1 MSVHRQ
7 IGYIRGEATLVL
19 FIYQHISNSTRKH
32 MKTIA
37 KAVLLWATTI
47 YTMLYVMAVDSLSL
61 AGLFFG
67 LLIGASLIYVC
78 TKTIKEDELDT
89 LLGNNIIKKIF

>member
-1 MSVHRQ
+1 
-7 IGYIRGEATLVL
+7 
-19 FIYQHISNSTRKH
+19 
-32 MKTIA
+32 
-37 KAVLLWATTI
+37 
-47 YTMLYVMAVDSLSL
+47 MLYVMAVDSLSL
-61 AGLFFG
+61 TGLFFG